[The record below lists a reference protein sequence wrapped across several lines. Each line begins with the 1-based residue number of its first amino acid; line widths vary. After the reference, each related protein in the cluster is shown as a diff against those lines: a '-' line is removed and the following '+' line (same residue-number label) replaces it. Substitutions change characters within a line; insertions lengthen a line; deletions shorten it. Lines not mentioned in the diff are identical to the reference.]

1 MKKIL
6 LVSATQKSKDKFW
19 TDTSTGIS
27 VTRHIECNN
36 IDETEIAYNNS
47 KGLCEVYNQFLIEK
61 YRDYIILFVHDDI
74 IIQDINLKLKLNDA
88 IKDYD
93 VVGVAGTAEFGLKS
107 PVVWH
112 NSPKDKW
119 SGAVGH
125 PTGKGQIQITY
136 FGVWPKQCMVL
147 DGLFIAINT
156 EKILDSGVKFDEQ
169 FKFHFYDLAFC
180 VDAHLSGHSLGTWDI
195 PLTHFSHGDY
205 NDESWRTSEKKFIEK
220 YS

>member
-1 MKKIL
+1 MKNIL
-6 LVSATQKSKDKFW
+6 LVSATQKDKDTFW
-19 TDTSTGIS
+19 TDTPTGIS
-27 VTRHIECNN
+27 VARHIECNN
-36 IDETEIAYNNS
+36 VDETQIVYKNS

-88 IKDYD
+88 IAEYD
-93 VVGVAGTAEFGLKS
+93 IVGVAGTSEFGLAS

-112 NSPKDKW
+112 NSPKNKW

-125 PTGKGQIQITY
+125 PSGKNQLQVNY

-147 DGLFIAINT
+147 DGVFMAINT

-169 FKFHFYDLAFC
+169 FDFHFYDLSFC
-180 VDAHLSGHSLGTWDI
+180 ADAHLAGHILGTWDI
-195 PLTHFSHGDY
+195 PITHFSHGNY
-205 NDESWRTSEKKFIEK
+205 NTEPWRIGEKKFIQK

>member
-6 LVSATQKSKDKFW
+6 LVCATQKNEEDFW
-19 TDTSTGIS
+19 ADTTTGMS
-27 VTRHIECNN
+27 VKRHIECKN
-36 IDETEIAYNNS
+36 IDETEIAFSNS

-61 YRDYIILFVHDDI
+61 YKDYIILFVHDDI

-88 IKDYD
+88 IKDFD
-93 VVGVAGTAEFGLKS
+93 IVGVAGTSEFGLKS

-112 NSPKDKW
+112 NSPKTKW

-125 PTGKGQIQITY
+125 PVAEGQLQVNY
-136 FGVWPKQCMVL
+136 FGPWPRQCMVL
-147 DGLFIAINT
+147 DGLFLAINT
-156 EKILDSGVKFDEQ
+156 EKILESKVKFDEQ

-180 VDAHLSGHSLGTWDI
+180 VDAHMAGHTLGTWDI

-205 NDESWRTSEKKFIEK
+205 NNDEWRESENKFIKK